1 MESLEEA
8 YLDFKQGLMNDSV
21 ALGKPQREE
30 FFENYSS
37 LGSEAG
43 EFTDL
48 EYSPIKF
55 DDPNRPYQID
65 GYSLEED
72 SGTLHLII
80 CNLNMSDE
88 MQTINID
95 EIDKLFRRAQRFY
108 LNSLKDDFINNMEES
123 DIKFE
128 VSNYFKDI
136 SKKIKRVKITIFTD
150 AELRTR
156 KKSLESKTTDDIE
169 FILNILDFKR
179 YSDFN
184 NSLDGDTEIEI
195 NIPDLNESPIP
206 CLQAFSGSQEYKSY
220 LCVMPGTLLA
230 KIYGIYGAKILE
242 SNVRSYLQ
250 NKTKV
255 NRKIRETIEDQPDMF
270 FAYNNG
276 LTVTAS
282 EIKIDHN
289 HMITS
294 LRNFQ
299 IVNGGQTTASILN
312 AYDNKYRKNHPN
324 FGDKIDISKI
334 FVQMKLS
341 VIEKSHDINEDENT
355 VIDYDNLV
363 SNISRFSNSQNKI
376 NESDFFSNSPFHVR
390 MEQFSRTIFA
400 PKKENEIVQT
410 KWFYER
416 ARGQYN
422 SSYRTESQK
431 KKHMSEFPKQNKLMK
446 SELGL
451 LYFTYNKEPFKT
463 KAGQEKSFA
472 MFAEET
478 EKDWAKNEDNYNEKY
493 FKDLIAKKILFNS
506 TQRII
511 GNADWYKE
519 NQGYRREKVVYT
531 LSLLMELINSK
542 SMIINFQQIWDKQE
556 ISDELS
562 VFIERLSHHVS
573 DFFNEAPN
581 VIEMKNISEYA
592 KKEKCWDD
600 LRNTNFE
607 YNKDEIS
614 HFSIS
619 LEESVELNRDNRT
632 NQRETSTLSELIHIF
647 PHLAEIKRLS
657 EAYRLKSPKNISAI
671 KRLNDGHT
679 DLSRPQ
685 LNALKYLL
693 EKLKDKGHEF

>member
-1 MESLEEA
+1 MESLEVA

-88 MQTINID
+88 IQTINID

-108 LNSLKDDFINNMEES
+108 LNSLKDGFTNNMEES

-179 YSDFN
+179 YSDIN

-282 EIKIDHN
+282 EIKIDNN

-312 AYDNKYRKNHPN
+312 AYDNKYRKNHPK

-341 VIEKSHDINEDENT
+341 VIEKSHHINEDENT

-562 VFIERLSHHVS
+562 GFIERLSHHVS

-693 EKLKDKGHEF
+693 EKLKDRGHEY